1 MVPSTKGMKAYI
13 FVNAGRGRALAVA
26 EAVRSLVGVRD
37 AEAITG
43 DFDVVAT
50 LEFDELG
57 GLRSVMTAIQ
67 SIEGISKTTTCLVI
81 SESG

>member
-1 MVPSTKGMKAYI
+1 MKAYI

-26 EAVRSLVGVRD
+26 EAVRSLIGVRD

>member
-1 MVPSTKGMKAYI
+1 MKAYI

>member
-1 MVPSTKGMKAYI
+1 MKAYI

-26 EAVRSLVGVRD
+26 EAVRSMVGVRD

>member
-1 MVPSTKGMKAYI
+1 MKAYI

-26 EAVRSLVGVRD
+26 EAVRSMVGVRD

-50 LEFDELG
+50 LEFEELG

>member
-1 MVPSTKGMKAYI
+1 MKAYI

-26 EAVRSLVGVRD
+26 EAVRSMVGVRD

-50 LEFDELG
+50 LEFEELG

-67 SIEGISKTTTCLVI
+67 QIEGISKTTTCLVI
-81 SESG
+81 GESG